1 MMTATTT
8 MITVIT
14 RRVWKQILHPSLFTL
29 LFMSL
34 FSCSDQ
40 SDIGTDSSNAKAG
53 ENIGI
58 AFSGSVVPSQQATR
72 ANSTIVKL
80 GDTQLPTTANSGF
93 YAGLFGCYTGQ
104 YTWGELVMLSSVMA
118 DGSITSAE
126 LDYLQSETDNFDS
139 YDSETTLQTDAPKIL
154 KEYYTP
160 DLLYN
165 AKATIGEN
173 GTLTYEPVRFWPNT
187 RLPDPATGHEYCTF
201 FAYYPYNPTAEIGD
215 YGISIIPSEVG
226 EGTGMGRVKFTMQPD
241 AANQND
247 FMISEPVINCNR
259 DTYPLVEG
267 PQGTYTPK
275 PVPLCFHHLLAQVR
289 IYAYIRGYDR
299 MVYLEGTA
307 TQEMLDTWNGTKFT
321 DTNLENNATKKYFRK
336 SDGLSSVVPVGG
348 WLQVGDVVNDVTMTA
363 ENISTYGDLKP
374 AVMDQYGTWVEL
386 KVGDQI
392 PDESKCERW
401 ERTAVWDVNHKRR
414 RAMLSYQLEFNNIK
428 TTTTFYPVYGTPTT
442 IGYEPASTLGSATVT
457 DYIMN
462 PYWYRFNDKGQRDY
476 LNDDYMFGYFD
487 DQADY
492 TAGGGALQYT
502 LGEKNYDAVK
512 HKYYNFA
519 QSNILLVVPQE
530 LDDDDVPHIVLTAK
544 GPKSGSSETVE
555 YSARLTI
562 NMLKMNIEWRSGV
575 IYCYGILDDL
585 RPGDDIVRGP
595 ESITTIFDTDQYT
608 DQW

>member
-1 MMTATTT
+1 
-8 MITVIT
+8 
-14 RRVWKQILHPSLFTL
+14 
-29 LFMSL
+29 
-34 FSCSDQ
+34 
-40 SDIGTDSSNAKAG
+40 
-53 ENIGI
+53 
-58 AFSGSVVPSQQATR
+58 
-72 ANSTIVKL
+72 
-80 GDTQLPTTANSGF
+80 
-93 YAGLFGCYTGQ
+93 
-104 YTWGELVMLSSVMA
+104 
-118 DGSITSAE
+118 
-126 LDYLQSETDNFDS
+126 
-139 YDSETTLQTDAPKIL
+139 
-154 KEYYTP
+154 
-160 DLLYN
+160 
-165 AKATIGEN
+165 
-173 GTLTYEPVRFWPNT
+173 
-187 RLPDPATGHEYCTF
+187 
-201 FAYYPYNPTAEIGD
+201 
-215 YGISIIPSEVG
+215 
-226 EGTGMGRVKFTMQPD
+226 MGRVKFTMQPD

-247 FMISEPVINCNR
+247 FMISDPVVNCNR
-259 DTYPLVEG
+259 DGYPLVEG

-275 PVPLCFHHLLAQVR
+275 PVPLRFHHMLAQVR

-299 MVYLEGTA
+299 MVY
-307 TQEMLDTWNGTKFT
+307 K
-321 DTNLENNATKKYFRK
+321 DTNDDGVPDPATAADLTKAEQKYFRK
-336 SDGLSSVVPVGG
+336 ADLISVVPEGG
-348 WLQVGDVVNDVTMTA
+348 WLQVGDVVNSVEITA
-363 ENISTYGDLKP
+363 DNIATYGDLKP

-512 HKYYNFA
+512 GKYYNFA

-544 GPKSGSSETVE
+544 GSKSGSSETVE

-595 ESITTIFDTDQYT
+595 ESITTIFDTEQYT